1 MPNLIASMLSIVRG
15 SRVAVDTHRAT
26 PLGLVLARVARSF
39 GATTTTTTTITI
51 YAISITITIIIYT
64 TTTTIT
70 IYPISTTITITT
82 CIITIT
88 INTICTIFSG
98 FILLVSG
105 PEKMDPGQIQILL
118 RYFIVQRYFDENLF
132 HLCEFQF
139 DLFDI
144 L

>member
-1 MPNLIASMLSIVRG
+1 MPNLIASILWIVRG

-39 GATTTTTTTITI
+39 GATITTITI

-82 CIITIT
+82 CISTIT

-118 RYFIVQRYFDENLF
+118 RYFIVQRYFDDNLF

>member
-1 MPNLIASMLSIVRG
+1 MPNLIASILSIVRG
-15 SRVAVDTHRAT
+15 SRVAVDTHRAS
-26 PLGLVLARVARSF
+26 PLGLVLARVPRSF
-39 GATTTTTTTITI
+39 GATITTITI

-98 FILLVSG
+98 FLRLVSG
-105 PEKMDPGQIQILL
+105 PENNWTQVKNK
-118 RYFIVQRYFDENLF
+118 Y
-132 HLCEFQF
+132 C
-139 DLFDI
+139 
-144 L
+144 